1 MQILAGPGDCCVP
14 AKFLLAAGADRAE
27 GPAPLRLVCEV
38 CAPSQGLQNHPARV
52 TASTAEL
59 STSRVT
65 PRELMPT
72 ERERQRESVGLRI
85 GDSKGMN
92 QGARQ
97 RHH

>member
-1 MQILAGPGDCCVP
+1 MHILAGPGDCCVP

-59 STSRVT
+59 HTSQVT
-65 PRELMPT
+65 LRELMPT
-72 ERERQRESVGLRI
+72 ERERQSVGLRRR
-85 GDSKGMN
+85 DSKGMN

-97 RHH
+97 RYH